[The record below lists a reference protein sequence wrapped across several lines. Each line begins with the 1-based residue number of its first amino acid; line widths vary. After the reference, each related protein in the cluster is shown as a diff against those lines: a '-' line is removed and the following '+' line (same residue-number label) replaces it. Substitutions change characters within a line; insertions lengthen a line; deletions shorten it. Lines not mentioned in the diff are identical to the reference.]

1 VFDVLAKESVSAGFD
16 DIEKVELPFTSRG
29 IFSILFNL
37 IFLTRF
43 KKGLFHITGDVHYAI
58 LALPKDRTI
67 LTIHDLVFL
76 HTYKGLRR
84 RLLKWIFLDLP
95 VKKAKYITTISEKSK
110 QEILKY
116 TNCDPQKILVIPNPV
131 DLTFSN
137 PLKSDSTFKELT
149 SSSAKS
155 SAGSLK
161 SSNYSTPSYTR
172 TSSPANSSAPNFKA
186 PTILFLGTKP
196 NKNLEIS
203 IAALFGLDV
212 HLRIIGELSGK
223 QEEMLAKF
231 NIHYSVDFSI
241 SAEQLAAEYTI
252 ADLILFPSTYEGFGL
267 PVIEGFQAGKPV
279 ITSNISPMKEV
290 AGDAALLI
298 DPTSIASI
306 REQVIKLLA
315 DHQMQLQLV
324 AAGSEKV
331 KFYQPGFIAE
341 RYQHLW
347 SKFNN

>member
-1 VFDVLAKESVSAGFD
+1 VFDVLAKASATTGFD

-58 LALPKDRTI
+58 FALPKDRTI

-76 HTYKGLRR
+76 HTYKGFKH

-110 QEILKY
+110 QEILGF
-116 TNCDPQKILVIPNPV
+116 TTCDPQKILVIPNPV
-131 DLTFSN
+131 DLSFDASSTSLNLPQHPLPQPTNLWLASKLN
-137 PLKSDSTFKELT
+137 PS
-149 SSSAKS
+149 
-155 SAGSLK
+155 
-161 SSNYSTPSYTR
+161 
-172 TSSPANSSAPNFKA
+172 
-186 PTILFLGTKP
+186 TILFLGTYP

-203 IAALFGLDV
+203 IAALFGLNV
-212 HLRIIGELSGK
+212 HLRIIGELSPK
-223 QEEMLAKF
+223 QKEMLEKF
-231 NIHYSVDFSI
+231 NIHYSSDFSI
-241 SAEQLAAEYTI
+241 SPEQLASEYTN

-279 ITSNISPMKEV
+279 ITSNIFPMKEV
-290 AGDAALLI
+290 AGDAALLA

-306 REQVIKLLA
+306 REKVIRLLSDQA
-315 DHQMQLQLV
+315 LQNELV
-324 AAGSEKV
+324 TAGKEKV
-331 KFYQPGFIAE
+331 KQYQPGCIAGA
-341 RYQHLW
+341 YQQLW
-347 SKFNN
+347 SKFKN

>member
-1 VFDVLAKESVSAGFD
+1 VFDVLAQASKNAGFD

-58 LALPKDRTI
+58 LALPQDRTI

-110 QEILKY
+110 QEILEY
-116 TNCDPQKILVIPNPV
+116 TNCDPKKILVIPNPV
-131 DLTFSN
+131 DLQFTNNSTHSN
-137 PLKSDSTFKELT
+137 TSTT
-149 SSSAKS
+149 
-155 SAGSLK
+155 
-161 SSNYSTPSYTR
+161 
-172 TSSPANSSAPNFKA
+172 

-196 NKNLEIS
+196 NKNLENS

-212 HLRIIGELSGK
+212 HLRIIGELSRK
-223 QEEMLAKF
+223 QKEILAKF
-231 NIHYSVDFSI
+231 NINYTSDFSI
-241 SAEQLAAEYTI
+241 SPEQLASEYTN

-267 PVIEGFQAGKPV
+267 PVIEGFQSARPV
-279 ITSNISPMKEV
+279 ITSNISPMKDV
-290 AGDAALLI
+290 AGDAALLAE
-298 DPTSIASI
+298 PTSIASI
-306 REQVIKLLA
+306 RENVIKLLA
-315 DHQMQLQLV
+315 DQQLQAQLV
-324 AAGSEKV
+324 AAGKEKV
-331 KFYQPGFIAE
+331 KQYQPGFIAAM
-341 RYQHLW
+341 YQKLW
-347 SKFNN
+347 SSL

>member
-1 VFDVLAKESVSAGFD
+1 VFDVLAKESTTAGFD

-58 LALPKDRTI
+58 LALPQDRTI

-110 QEILKY
+110 QEILEY

-131 DLTFSN
+131 DLSF
-137 PLKSDSTFKELT
+137 DIYSTSPAFGRQAQPPST
-149 SSSAKS
+149 SS
-155 SAGSLK
+155 
-161 SSNYSTPSYTR
+161 
-172 TSSPANSSAPNFKA
+172 TSSTSPASVYQPLVGRQAQPPSTRS
-186 PTILFLGTKP
+186 TILFLGTKP

-212 HLRIIGELSGK
+212 HLRIIGELTPK
-223 QEEMLAKF
+223 QKEMLAKF
-231 NIHYSVDFSI
+231 NINYTSDFSI
-241 SAEQLAAEYTI
+241 SPEQLVAEYTN
-252 ADLILFPSTYEGFGL
+252 ADLVLFPSTYEGFGL
-267 PVIEGFQAGKPV
+267 PVIEGFQAGRPV

-290 AGDAALLI
+290 AGVAALLA
-298 DPTSIASI
+298 DPSSIASI
-306 REQVIKLLA
+306 REQVIKLLSNQA
-315 DHQMQLQLV
+315 LQRELV
-324 AAGSEKV
+324 SAGKERV
-331 KFYQPGFIAE
+331 KQYQPDFISQT
-341 RYQHLW
+341 YQKLW
-347 SKFNN
+347 SSL

>member
-1 VFDVLAKESVSAGFD
+1 MAQASKDAGFD
-16 DIEKVELPFTSRG
+16 DIEKVEMPFTSRG

-58 LALPKDRTI
+58 LALPQDRTI

-84 RLLKWIFLDLP
+84 RFLKWIFLDLP

-110 QEILKY
+110 QEILDY

-131 DLTFSN
+131 DLSFGS
-137 PLKSDSTFKELT
+137 PLKSGGTLNEIT
-149 SSSAKS
+149 SSSDKPS
-155 SAGSLK
+155 DSRLK
-161 SSNYSTPSYTR
+161 SSNYSTPS
-172 TSSPANSSAPNFKA
+172 SPITFLHPKSSAPNFNP

-212 HLRIIGELSGK
+212 HLRIIGELTPK
-223 QEEMLAKF
+223 QEEMLEKF
-231 NIHYSVDFSI
+231 RIQYSVDFSI
-241 SAEQLAAEYTI
+241 SPEQLAAEYTN

-267 PVIEGFQAGKPV
+267 PVIEGFQAEKPV

-290 AGDAALLI
+290 AGDAALLA

-306 REQVIKLLA
+306 RENVIKLLTDQA
-315 DHQMQLQLV
+315 LKTQLV
-324 AAGSEKV
+324 ADGKEKV
-331 KFYQPGFIAE
+331 KQYQPGFIAE
-341 RYQHLW
+341 TYQKLW
-347 SKFNN
+347 SSL

>member
-1 VFDVLAKESVSAGFD
+1 M
-16 DIEKVELPFTSRG
+16 PFTSRG

-58 LALPKDRTI
+58 LTLPKDRTI

-95 VKKAKYITTISEKSK
+95 VRKAKYITTISEKSK
-110 QEILKY
+110 QEILDY

-131 DLTFSN
+131 DPIFSTSTPLPSAGRFN
-137 PLKSDSTFKELT
+137 PLP
-149 SSSAKS
+149 
-155 SAGSLK
+155 SAGK
-161 SSNYSTPSYTR
+161 FNPS
-172 TSSPANSSAPNFKA
+172 
-186 PTILFLGTKP
+186 TILFLGTKP

-212 HLRIIGELSGK
+212 HLRIIGELSRK
-223 QEEMLAKF
+223 QKEMLEKF
-231 NIHYSVDFSI
+231 NIHYSSDFSI
-241 SAEQLAAEYTI
+241 SPEQLASEYTN

-267 PVIEGFQAGKPV
+267 PVIEGFQAERPV

-290 AGDAALLI
+290 SGDAAVLV
-298 DPTSIASI
+298 DPFSVASI
-306 REQVIKLLA
+306 REGVINLLSSYQR
-315 DHQMQLQLV
+315 QMELV
-324 AAGSEKV
+324 EAGKEKV
-331 KFYQPGFIAE
+331 VNYQPGFIAGL
-341 RYQHLW
+341 YQELW
-347 SKFNN
+347 RKLEQP

>member
-1 VFDVLAKESVSAGFD
+1 MAKESKTADFD
-16 DIEKVELPFTSRG
+16 EIGKVELPFTSRG

-58 LALPKDRTI
+58 LALPQDSTI

-76 HTYKGLRR
+76 HTYKGIRR

-110 QEILKY
+110 LEILEY
-116 TNCDPQKILVIPNPV
+116 TNCDPQKIIVIPNPV
-131 DLTFSN
+131 DLTFSS
-137 PLKSDSTFKELT
+137 PLKSEGMFNNLT
-149 SSSAKS
+149 SSPAKPSDGTLEYSNYSTPSSAKS
-155 SAGSLK
+155 SAL
-161 SSNYSTPSYTR
+161 NSTP
-172 TSSPANSSAPNFKA
+172 

-203 IAALFGLDV
+203 IAALFGLDI
-212 HLRIIGELSGK
+212 HLRIIGELTPK

-241 SAEQLAAEYTI
+241 SAEQLATEYTN

-279 ITSNISPMKEV
+279 VTSNISPMKEV
-290 AGDAALLI
+290 AGDAALLA

-306 REQVIKLLA
+306 RGKVIKLLSNQA
-315 DHQMQLQLV
+315 LQTELV
-324 AAGSEKV
+324 AAGKEKV
-331 KFYQPGFIAE
+331 KQYQPIFIAKMYNE
-341 RYQHLW
+341 LW
-347 SKFNN
+347 QRIKN

>member
-1 VFDVLAKESVSAGFD
+1 MAKEATIKGFD
-16 DIEKVELPFTSRG
+16 EIGKVELPFTSRG

-131 DLTFSN
+131 DLTFIN
-137 PLKSDSTFKELT
+137 PLKSDSTFNELT

-161 SSNYSTPSYTR
+161 SSNYLTPSYTR
-172 TSSPANSSAPNFKA
+172 TSSPANSSASNFKA

-203 IAALFGLDV
+203 IAALFGLDI
-212 HLRIIGELSGK
+212 HLRIIGELTPK

-241 SAEQLAAEYTI
+241 SAEQLATEYTN

-267 PVIEGFQAGKPV
+267 PVIEGFQARKPV

-290 AGDAALLI
+290 AGDAALLA

-306 REQVIKLLA
+306 RGKVIKLLSNQA
-315 DHQMQLQLV
+315 LQTELV
-324 AAGSEKV
+324 AAGKEKV
-331 KFYQPGFIAE
+331 KQYQPIFIAKMYNE
-341 RYQHLW
+341 LW
-347 SKFNN
+347 QRIKN